1 MRSYIY
7 YSLLVFGII
16 LVLYFSWLE
25 SPTLGLSGVLPAW
38 IANWADNIE
47 NINIRTA
54 VPFVFLSVLIGI
66 QLQLKK
72 ASLNSWF
79 VAYMSLLFL
88 LFLAELGQLFLPQR
102 SFDWEDIAWGAVAST
117 VGLIAMYG
125 IRKLK
130 N

>member
-1 MRSYIY
+1 MRSSIY

-16 LVLYFSWLE
+16 LVLYFSWLA
-25 SPTLGLSGVLPAW
+25 SPTLGLSGVLPKW
-38 IANWADNIE
+38 IADWADDIE
-47 NINIRTA
+47 NITIRTA

-66 QLQLKK
+66 QLLLKK
-72 ASLNSWF
+72 APLNSWF
-79 VAYMSLLFL
+79 VGYIALLFL

-102 SFDWEDIAWGAVAST
+102 FFDWEDIAWGVVAST

-125 IRKLK
+125 IGKLK